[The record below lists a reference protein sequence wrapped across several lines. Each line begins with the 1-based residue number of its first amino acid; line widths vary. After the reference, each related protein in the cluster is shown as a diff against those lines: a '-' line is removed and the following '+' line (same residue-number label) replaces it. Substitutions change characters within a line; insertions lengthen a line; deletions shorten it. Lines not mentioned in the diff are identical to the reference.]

1 MDCISILPEEKEK
14 LKELLKMYY
23 EIDFNFSDS
32 YSIECISSKD
42 GQIDKLADAYTKL
55 LGPCQND
62 NIIVKVLLMMALYY
76 QKEKPLADD
85 TAFHSAISKDTRQDL
100 LRLYIFCERSKVN
113 YGGIGVRSS
122 TDSIRLT
129 NSCNWL
135 WNDLVKD
142 YLKANLPDITSVA
155 QAKDELIRGKSKRGR
170 QPKDAR
176 IPVIIWGTF
185 RLLTDLHGFQTPMP
199 NSLCDFLV
207 KLLQNMEILPE
218 NTEIDKYWIRAE
230 LRYLKSKKTI

>member
-1 MDCISILPEEKEK
+1 MKIVVVPGEKDRLKSLLKKYYDIGLEFTDGTELIESKIGSPDKLMEAYSGLPE
-14 LKELLKMYY
+14 
-23 EIDFNFSDS
+23 
-32 YSIECISSKD
+32 
-42 GQIDKLADAYTKL
+42 
-55 LGPCQND
+55 PCKN
-62 NIIVKVLLMMALYY
+62 
-76 QKEKPLADD
+76 DD
-85 TAFHSAISKDTRQDL
+85 TIIKVISLMEYCFENNRPAADEKSLHNVLQKNIRQDL
-100 LRLYIFCERSKVN
+100 LRLYVFCNNSLKNFENINISSKV
-113 YGGIGVRSS
+113 
-122 TDSIRLT
+122 DSIKLG

-135 WNDLVKD
+135 WNDLIKD

-155 QAKDELIRGKSKRGR
+155 QAKDELIRGKTKRGR

-207 KLLQNMEILPE
+207 KLLQDMEILPE

-230 LRYLKSKKTI
+230 LRYLRSKEQTEK

>member
-1 MDCISILPEEKEK
+1 MRIAIVPEEKDR
-14 LKELLKMYY
+14 LKSLLKKYY
-23 EIDFNFSDS
+23 DVELEFTNG
-32 YSIECISSKD
+32 IELIESQD
-42 GQIDKLADAYTKL
+42 GSLDKLMEAYSGL
-55 LGPCQND
+55 PGPCMN
-62 NIIVKVLLMMALYY
+62 
-76 QKEKPLADD
+76 DD
-85 TAFHSAISKDTRQDL
+85 TIIKVISLMAYYFENNKPMADKDAFHNAIQKNIRQDL
-100 LRLYIFCERSKVN
+100 LQLYVFCNNSLKN
-113 YGGIGVRSS
+113 YENINISS
-122 TDSIRLT
+122 RVDSIKLG
-129 NSCNWL
+129 NNCNWL

-185 RLLTDLHGFQTPMP
+185 CLLTDLHGFQTPMP

-230 LRYLKSKKTI
+230 LRYINKKWAL